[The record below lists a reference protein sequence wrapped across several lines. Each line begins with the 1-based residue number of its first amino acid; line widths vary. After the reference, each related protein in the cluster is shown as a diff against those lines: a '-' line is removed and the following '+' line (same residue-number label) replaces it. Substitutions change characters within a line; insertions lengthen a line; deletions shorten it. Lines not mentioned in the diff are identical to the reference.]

1 MNIQIYVSKKN
12 PDVLK
17 AERFFKERRIPYQLV
32 DLKKHK
38 LGQKELALF
47 AKAAGSAAKLV
58 DRTGMKALE
67 RPVAHMSTESLI
79 LAELMNDPAAMIC
92 PIVRNGNAVTL
103 GAAETVWAAWLE
115 NDRPYPHGM
124 PKRMNRHPMAVF
136 EPFARTN
143 GIQSDTVRSPGK

>member
-1 MNIQIYVSKKN
+1 MNVQIYVGKKN

-38 LGQKELALF
+38 LGIKEMTLF

-58 DRTGMKALE
+58 DRVGVKALE

-79 LAELMNDPAAMIC
+79 ISELMNDPGALVS
-92 PIVRNGNAVTL
+92 PIVRNGNAVTI
-103 GAAETVWAAWLE
+103 GVDETAWLAWVQK
-115 NDRPYPHGM
+115 DQP
-124 PKRMNRHPMAVF
+124 
-136 EPFARTN
+136 T
-143 GIQSDTVRSPGK
+143 T